1 MSKVSDLFARTLLR
15 GGPPDQASIL
25 AALSVPLFVVD
36 EEDCLSFVNQA
47 AEQFFDSSTTN
58 LLGRPLSEILPEDN
72 PIFGLIRQVREG
84 SYSVSEYGVT
94 ISGPKIGSHF
104 VSIDAASLGDRPGSV
119 VLSLHERSIARKIDH
134 QLVHRNAARSVT
146 AMAAML
152 AHEVK
157 NPLSGIRGAAQLL
170 EQNAGPDDR
179 QLTNLICEEADRIV
193 ALVDRM
199 EMFSDKRP
207 LAREPVN
214 IHLVLERVRRIA
226 ENGFARN
233 VRFVESY
240 DPSLPPVY
248 GNRDLLIQAIL
259 NLVKNA
265 AEAAPKE
272 GGEITRYQQGVR
284 LAIPGSGSRVDL
296 PLAVMIQ
303 DNGPG
308 IPEDLQPHLFDPFVS
323 TKAGGSGLGLALV
336 AKIIGDHGGVIEFDS
351 QPRRTTFRLML
362 PMAPREEG
370 DAIEPEEDGGGTTE
384 TGSGE
389 AAESA

>member
-1 MSKVSDLFARTLLR
+1 MAKVSDIFARRLTR
-15 GGPPDQASIL
+15 SGPPDQASIL
-25 AALSVPLFVVD
+25 SALSVPLFVVD
-36 EEDCLSFVNQA
+36 DEDCISFVNQA

-58 LLGRPLSEILPEDN
+58 LIGKPLSNILPEDS
-72 PIFGLIRQVREG
+72 PVFGLIRQVRNG
-84 SYSVSEYGVT
+84 TYSVSEYGVT
-94 ISGPKIGSHF
+94 LSSPKIGSHF
-104 VSIDAASLGDRPGSV
+104 VSLDANALSDRPGSV
-119 VLSLHERSIARKIDH
+119 VVSIHERSIARKIDH

-152 AHEVK
+152 APEVK

-170 EQNAGPDDR
+170 EQNANPEDH
-179 QLTNLICEEADRIV
+179 QLTSLICEEADRIV

-199 EMFSDKRP
+199 EMFSDKAP
-207 LAREPVN
+207 LAREPIN
-214 IHLVLERVRRIA
+214 IHVVLERVRRVA
-226 ENGFARN
+226 ENGFAKH
-233 VRFVESY
+233 VHFIESY

-265 AEAAPKE
+265 AEAVPKE
-272 GGEITRYQQGVR
+272 GGEITLSTRYQQGVR
-284 LAIPGSGSRVDL
+284 LAIPGSGTRVDL
-296 PLAVMIQ
+296 PLTVVIQ

-323 TKAGGSGLGLALV
+323 TKTGGSGLGLALV

-351 QPRRTTFRLML
+351 QPRRTLFRLML

-370 DAIEPEEDGGGTTE
+370 DEIESEE
-384 TGSGE
+384 SNGE
-389 AAESA
+389 EFPPA